1 MGATCSKED
10 TRDSL
15 RVANATSLLMD
26 GLSDDAILNI
36 LSFVSYAPFEAVSEN
51 KTQLIRDY
59 NQRTLK
65 LFKDTRKSKIGFSLQ
80 NVFSGSGVKETSGCV
95 VNSERYGTL
104 THVLPFVNKRINKI
118 TCVSG
123 STRLWSE
130 ALERNVRKHSSW
142 EAGFKDVLEEQ
153 EKASIVV
160 RSKSTITSLASSI
173 EHALIELRR
182 QDDKEDSLIPRKFYM
197 QVREHRPVRLPI
209 FRLVVQNFYTNGE
222 VIHLFF
228 FEPRYRLLI
237 REVMANRN
245 DRERSGLA
253 IAAPRPRFLLASFGF
268 ATHAAVLVEV
278 CRCRIRWDGTAE
290 VSLVPVSDAPF
301 LVSMTDVGVR
311 PQTGGL
317 QEATLSKTPSIATLP
332 IFSMG
337 GRVGFRLVLEDE
349 IALRFFEE
357 RYKILIAEIMEG
369 RTLAER
375 QGQVMTT
382 PLPQFLFVPGNRIM
396 EARIV
401 DVVQCTIHRDG
412 TADLVGRT
420 SSWCAIRS
428 KRMRPRSAGLFEA
441 TVMLPTT

>member
-1 MGATCSKED
+1 MGTSCSKEQD
-10 TRDSL
+10 TPDGL

-36 LSFVSYAPFEAVSEN
+36 LSFISYAPFEAVDEN

-65 LFKDTRKSKIGFSLQ
+65 LFKDARKSRIVFSLQ
-80 NVFSGSGVKETSGCV
+80 NVFSGSGDKETAGCV
-95 VNSERYGTL
+95 ENPERYGTL
-104 THVLPFVNKRINKI
+104 THVLPFINKRINTI
-118 TCVSG
+118 TCVTG
-123 STRLWSE
+123 SNRLWSE
-130 ALERNVRKHSSW
+130 ALARNVRKHPSW

-153 EKASIVV
+153 EKGSIALP
-160 RSKSTITSLASSI
+160 SKSTMTPLASRI
-173 EHALIELRR
+173 EQALVKLRK
-182 QDDKEDSLIPRKFYM
+182 QDDRDYLVPRKLYL
-197 QVREHRPVRLPI
+197 QVKEHRPVRLPI
-209 FRLVVQNFYTNGE
+209 FRLVVQTFYTSEE

-245 DRERSGLA
+245 DRERSGSP

-278 CRCRIRWDGTAE
+278 CRCRIRWDGTAQ

-301 LVSMTDVGVR
+301 LVSMTDVRVR

-317 QEATLSKTPSIATLP
+317 QEATLSKMPTIATLP
-332 IFSMG
+332 MFSMG
-337 GRVGFRLVLEDE
+337 GRVGSRLVLEDE
-349 IALRFFEE
+349 IALRFFED

-375 QGQVMTT
+375 QGQVMTA
-382 PLPQFLFVPGNRIM
+382 PLPQFLFVPGNGIM

-401 DVVQCTIHRDG
+401 DVVQCTIYPDG
-412 TADLVGRT
+412 TADLIGRT

-428 KRMRPRSAGLFEA
+428 KRLKPRSAGLFEA